1 VQFLV
6 PTAAFEYVPAP
17 HGRQTLAAQ
26 PPPEKEI
33 IPNDKNRN
41 IRMYLSLFSQ
51 KRRGVKKS

>member
-1 VQFLV
+1 VQVFI

-17 HGRQTLAAQ
+17 HGRQTLAAM

-41 IRMYLSLFSQ
+41 IRMYSLPVP
-51 KRRGVKKS
+51 KVPGR